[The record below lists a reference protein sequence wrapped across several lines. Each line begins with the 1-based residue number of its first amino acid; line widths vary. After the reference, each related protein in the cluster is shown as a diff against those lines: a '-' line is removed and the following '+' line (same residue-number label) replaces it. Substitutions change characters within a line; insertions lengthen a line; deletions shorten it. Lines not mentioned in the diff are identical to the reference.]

1 MFSSRFHW
9 DFRTN
14 RLTQALEARRRDGA
28 RILDLTESNPTRAGF
43 EYPPET
49 VRAFDDPRV
58 LVYEPSP
65 AGAAEARQ
73 AVASYYAARGER
85 VVTGRILLTASTSE
99 AYAWLFKLLCDAGD
113 HVLVPRPSYPL
124 FEFLA
129 NLESV
134 EVRPYP
140 LVYHGGWSID
150 LDSLAAAVSERTRA
164 VVLVNPNN
172 PTGSYVKRA
181 ELEAL
186 SRLCAQRRVALISD
200 EVFSDYAL
208 EEAPDEE
215 RVATLVGVE
224 ECLTF
229 SMSGLSKVAGLP
241 QMKLGWMVA
250 SGPAKLQAEAMEKLE
265 WIADTYLSVST
276 PVACAAAKLLA
287 SGVLVQRQIR
297 ERTAGNLAVAREAL
311 AGSAAGILAV
321 EGGWYITV
329 RMPRIRGEEDWAIQL
344 LDSRE
349 RSDAAGLLLRF
360 RIGSVP
366 DREPAHHARGVP
378 RGDRAA
384 AARGR
389 VTAVIV
395 LKHSFRNLWK

>member
-1 MFSSRFHW
+1 MFSRRFRW
-9 DFRTN
+9 DFRIN

-28 RILDLTESNPTRAGF
+28 RILDLTESNPTRAGLQ
-43 EYPPET
+43 YPPEI
-49 VRAFDDPRV
+49 VRAFDDPRM
-58 LVYEPSP
+58 LVYEPTP

-73 AVASYYAARGER
+73 AVASYYAERGARVETR
-85 VVTGRILLTASTSE
+85 RILLTASTSE

-134 EVRPYP
+134 EVRQYP
-140 LVYHGGWSID
+140 LAYQGGWSID
-150 LDSLAAAVSERTRA
+150 LDSLAAAVCEPTRA

-181 ELEAL
+181 ELQAL
-186 SRLCAQRRVALISD
+186 SRLCGERRIALISD

-208 EEAPDEE
+208 GEAADAE
-215 RVATLVGVE
+215 RVSTLVGVE
-224 ECLTF
+224 ECLAF

-250 SGPAKLQAEAMEKLE
+250 SGPAKLRAEAMEKLE

-287 SGVLVQRQIR
+287 CGELVQRQIR

-329 RMPRIRGEEDWAIQL
+329 RMPRIRSEEDWAIQL
-344 LDSRE
+344 LAQESVLTQPGFFYDFESEAFLIVSLLTMPEVFRE
-349 RSDAAGLLLRF
+349 GIARLR
-360 RIGSVP
+360 
-366 DREPAHHARGVP
+366 
-378 RGDRAA
+378 RA
-384 AARGR
+384 
-389 VTAVIV
+389 VE
-395 LKHSFRNLWK
+395 

>member
-9 DFRTN
+9 DFRIN

-28 RILDLTESNPTRAGF
+28 RILDLTESNPTRAGLV
-43 EYPPET
+43 YPPEI
-49 VRAFDDPRV
+49 VRAFDDPRM

-65 AGAAEARQ
+65 AGPAEARE
-73 AVASYYAARGER
+73 AVASYYAARGQR
-85 VVTGRILLTASTSE
+85 VETERILLTASTSE
-99 AYAWLFKLLCDAGD
+99 AYGWLFKLLSDAGD

-134 EVRPYP
+134 EVRQYP
-140 LVYHGGWSID
+140 LAYHGCWTID
-150 LDSLAAAVSERTRA
+150 LDALTAAVSERTRA

-186 SRLCAQRRVALISD
+186 SRLCAQRRIALISD
-200 EVFSDYAL
+200 EVFSDYPL
-208 EEAPDEE
+208 GEAAE
-215 RVATLVGVE
+215 RVATLVGIE
-224 ECLTF
+224 ECLAF

-241 QMKLGWMVA
+241 QMKLGWIVA
-250 SGPAKLQAEAMEKLE
+250 SGPAKLRAEAMEKLE

-276 PVACAAAKLLA
+276 PVACAAARLLA
-287 SGVLVQRQIR
+287 SGEAVQRQIR

-311 AGSAAGILAV
+311 AESAAGILAV

-329 RMPRIRGEEDWAIQL
+329 RMPRIRSEEDWAIQL
-344 LDSRE
+344 LSQEGVLTQPGFFYDFESEAFLIVSLLTLPEVFRE
-349 RSDAAGLLLRF
+349 GIMRLR
-360 RIGSVP
+360 
-366 DREPAHHARGVP
+366 
-378 RGDRAA
+378 RA
-384 AARGR
+384 
-389 VTAVIV
+389 VE
-395 LKHSFRNLWK
+395 

>member
-28 RILDLTESNPTRAGF
+28 RILDLTESNPTRAGLV
-43 EYPPET
+43 YPPEI
-49 VRAFDDPRV
+49 VRAFDDPRM

-65 AGAAEARQ
+65 AGAAEARE
-73 AVASYYAARGER
+73 AVASYYEARGER
-85 VVTGRILLTASTSE
+85 VETGRILLTASTSE
-99 AYAWLFKLLCDAGD
+99 AYAWLFKLLSDPGD

-134 EVRPYP
+134 EVRQYP
-140 LVYHGGWSID
+140 LTYHGGWAID
-150 LDSLAAAVSERTRA
+150 LDALAAAISERTRA

-181 ELEAL
+181 ELQTL
-186 SRLCAQRRVALISD
+186 SRLCAQRRIALISD

-208 EEAPDEE
+208 GEAPDAE
-215 RVATLVGVE
+215 RVPTLVGVE

-241 QMKLGWMVA
+241 QMKLGWMVT
-250 SGPAKLQAEAMEKLE
+250 SGPAKLRAEAMEKLE

-276 PVACAAAKLLA
+276 PVACAAARLLA

-321 EGGWYITV
+321 EGGWYIV
-329 RMPRIRGEEDWAIQL
+329 VQMPRIRGEEDWAVEL
-344 LDSRE
+344 LIEESVLTQPGFFYDFESEAFLIVSLLTVPEVFRE
-349 RSDAAGLLLRF
+349 GIARLKRYCGAG
-360 RIGSVP
+360 
-366 DREPAHHARGVP
+366 
-378 RGDRAA
+378 
-384 AARGR
+384 
-389 VTAVIV
+389 
-395 LKHSFRNLWK
+395 

>member
-1 MFSSRFHW
+1 MFSRRFHW

-14 RLTQALEARRRDGA
+14 RLTLALEAMRREGV

-43 EYPPET
+43 EYPPEI
-49 VRAFDDPRV
+49 VRAFDDPRM

-85 VVTGRILLTASTSE
+85 VETERILLTASTSE

-150 LDSLAAAVSERTRA
+150 LDSLAASVSQRTRA

-181 ELEAL
+181 ELETL

-208 EEAPDEE
+208 GEAADAE
-215 RVATLVGVE
+215 RVATLAGVE
-224 ECLTF
+224 ECLAF

-250 SGPAKLQAEAMEKLE
+250 SGPAKMRAEAMEKLE

-321 EGGWYITV
+321 EGGWYVTV

-344 LDSRE
+344 LTQESVLTQPGFFYDFESEAFLIVSLLTMPEVFRE
-349 RSDAAGLLLRF
+349 GIARLR
-360 RIGSVP
+360 
-366 DREPAHHARGVP
+366 
-378 RGDRAA
+378 RA
-384 AARGR
+384 
-389 VTAVIV
+389 VE
-395 LKHSFRNLWK
+395 

>member
-1 MFSSRFHW
+1 MFSSRLHW
-9 DFRTN
+9 DSRTN

-28 RILDLTESNPTRAGF
+28 RILDLIESNPTRAGF
-43 EYPPET
+43 EYPPEI
-49 VRAFDDPRV
+49 VRAFDDPRM

-65 AGAAEARQ
+65 AGAAEARE
-73 AVASYYAARGER
+73 AVASYYAARGQR
-85 VVTGRILLTASTSE
+85 VETARILLTASTSE
-99 AYAWLFKLLCDAGD
+99 AYAWLFKLLSDAGD

-140 LVYHGGWSID
+140 LAYHGGWAID

-172 PTGSYVKRA
+172 PTGSYVKRT
-181 ELEAL
+181 EIQAL
-186 SRLCAQRRVALISD
+186 SRLCAERRMALISD

-208 EEAPDEE
+208 GPGAE
-215 RVATLVGVE
+215 RISTLVGVE
-224 ECLTF
+224 ECLAF

-241 QMKLGWMVA
+241 QMKLGWIVT
-250 SGPAKLQAEAMEKLE
+250 SGPAELRAEALEKLE

-276 PVACAAAKLLA
+276 PVSCAAARLLA

-297 ERTAGNLAVAREAL
+297 ERTAGNLAVAREML
-311 AGSAAGILAV
+311 AGSAANILAV

-344 LDSRE
+344 LTQEGVLTQPGFFYDFESEAFLIVSLLTMPEVFRE
-349 RSDAAGLLLRF
+349 GVARLR
-360 RIGSVP
+360 
-366 DREPAHHARGVP
+366 
-378 RGDRAA
+378 RA
-384 AARGR
+384 
-389 VTAVIV
+389 V
-395 LKHSFRNLWK
+395 

>member
-1 MFSSRFHW
+1 MFSRRFHW

-14 RLTQALEARRRDGA
+14 RLTLALEAMRREGV

-43 EYPPET
+43 EYPPEI
-49 VRAFDDPRV
+49 VRAFDDPRM

-73 AVASYYAARGER
+73 AVASYYAARGAR
-85 VVTGRILLTASTSE
+85 VETERILLTASTSE

-129 NLESV
+129 NLESI

-150 LDSLAAAVSERTRA
+150 LDSLAAAVSQRTRA

-181 ELEAL
+181 ELETL

-208 EEAPDEE
+208 GEAADAE
-215 RVATLVGVE
+215 RVATLAGVE
-224 ECLTF
+224 ECLAF

-250 SGPAKLQAEAMEKLE
+250 SGPAKMRAEAMEKLE

-321 EGGWYITV
+321 EGGWYVTV

-344 LDSRE
+344 LTQESVLTQPGFFYDFESEAFLIVSLLTMPEVFRE
-349 RSDAAGLLLRF
+349 GIARLR
-360 RIGSVP
+360 
-366 DREPAHHARGVP
+366 
-378 RGDRAA
+378 RA
-384 AARGR
+384 
-389 VTAVIV
+389 VE
-395 LKHSFRNLWK
+395 